1 MPRLNADDPQDL
13 ITRLEHVALGIGYR
27 VSYCETGYADGL
39 CQPTLKSISVQ
50 QRLSPADRASVLC
63 HELAHALAHASDT
76 TTSRAQ
82 KELQAEG
89 AAFVVLAALGLDTAR
104 ASLPYLK
111 GWSGGSDETLTG
123 ELAAIDRIARD
134 LLARIEARSE

>member
-1 MPRLNADDPQDL
+1 M
-13 ITRLEHVALGIGYR
+13 
-27 VSYCETGYADGL
+27 
-39 CQPTLKSISVQ
+39 
-50 QRLSPADRASVLC
+50 
-63 HELAHALAHASDT
+63 AHAGDT

-89 AAFVVLAALGLDTAR
+89 AAYVVLAALGLDTAR

-111 GWSGGSDETLTG
+111 GWSGGSDEALTG

-134 LLARIEARSE
+134 LLDRIEATAA